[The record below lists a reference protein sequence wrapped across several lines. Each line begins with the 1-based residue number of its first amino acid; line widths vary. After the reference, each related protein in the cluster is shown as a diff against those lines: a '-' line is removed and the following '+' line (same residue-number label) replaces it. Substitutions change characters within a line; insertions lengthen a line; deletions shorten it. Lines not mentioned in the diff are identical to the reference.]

1 MNKKSLLMFSVA
13 TGLVAFMSCGGNG
26 EKNPTLTK
34 AQADSLQ
41 KAAQAVF
48 QPIPKVA
55 ENPANPITPEKVYL
69 GKVLYY
75 DTKLSKSDKDVSCNS
90 CHNLSNY
97 GTDGLQFSKNDFG
110 GPDTPR
116 NCQTSVAS
124 ALAHVQF
131 WDGRAKDVEEQAG
144 GPILN
149 HVEMD
154 MPNEKFVEDRLRKVD
169 YYKDL
174 FAKAFPN
181 EKQPITFNNIKKAI
195 GVFERTLMPETKFD
209 QYLKGDQTALT
220 DAEQQGLR
228 LFMFEN
234 CTMCHKGVILAGD
247 SNMIYQKMGMAIPEY
262 WTYTK
267 SKNIDKG
274 RFGQTNRPED
284 MYFFKIPGLRNVEKT
299 APYFHDGSVDSL
311 GEAVMIMAKVQ
322 LNKDLTPEQIKSMV
336 LFLNTLTADLPDSV
350 KTAPKEVAKK

>member
-1 MNKKSLLMFSVA
+1 MNKKLLLMLGVA
-13 TGLVAFMSCGGNG
+13 TGLCLLISCGSSND
-26 EKNPTLTK
+26 TTMLTHE
-34 AQADSLQ
+34 QADSLQ
-41 KAAQAVF
+41 KVAQAIF
-48 QPIPKVA
+48 QPIPKVI
-55 ENPANPITPEKVYL
+55 ENPANPITLEKVYL

-116 NCQTSVAS
+116 NCQTSVAA

-154 MPNEKFVEDRLRKVD
+154 MPNEKYVEDRLRKVD
-169 YYKDL
+169 YYQTL

-181 EKQPITFNNIKKAI
+181 EKQPINYNNIKKAI
-195 GVFERTLMPETKFD
+195 GAFERTLMPETRFD
-209 QYLKGDQTALT
+209 EYLKGNQSALT

-228 LFMFEN
+228 LFIAEN
-234 CTMCHKGVILAGD
+234 CIMCHKGVSLAGD
-247 SNMIYQKMGMAIPEY
+247 SNMIYQKFGMVIPEY

-274 RFGQTNRPED
+274 RFLQTNRQED
-284 MYFFKIPGLRNVEKT
+284 IYFFKIPGLRNVEKT

-311 GEAVMIMAKVQ
+311 DEAVKIMGKVQ
-322 LNKDLTPEQIKSMV
+322 LNKDLTPEQIKSIV

-350 KTAPKEVAKK
+350 KIPPKEVAKK